1 MKLYEKEF
9 NDDYLT
15 QRDVILLWLEFA
27 HGVATQPHNLR
38 VTAYNE
44 DSDNTY
50 IVHLLFNYD
59 DKKYYI
65 KFDLIGGIGGRQNVE
80 VNNYRHAKW

>member
-1 MKLYEKEF
+1 MLWKFDYMKLYEKEF

-38 VTAYNE
+38 VTAYDE
-44 DSDNTY
+44 DSDTNY
-50 IVHLLFNYD
+50 IVHLLFDYN
-59 DKKYYI
+59 KKQYI
-65 KFDLIGGIGGRQNVE
+65 FKFSPE
-80 VNNYRHAKW
+80 V